1 MMVFFIGV
9 LLPLCITALIVT
21 NVNQHAVRAE
31 LRYSAIITTDSVY
44 QRLEK
49 SFEGKKL
56 ALLYIAKSM
65 DYIIPKGKVNS
76 YLNEII
82 GFSDETVQI
91 DIIKND
97 ENITKY
103 NEKKLFNGTDTEIF
117 PSEAGVNPKMAAVS
131 RHTGIN
137 SFPDAKKNA
146 IVMYV
151 KLKDGKYLR
160 KFIDIKKLKNDL
172 FKYLVNDKRPV
183 YIIDSKN
190 NIVMSY
196 NEDKELFNKIMPFI
210 PKDYEKGKPIMFGE
224 FKNQP
229 NVFLKLNKP
238 DWAIVV
244 ATPKQL
250 THYGII
256 DARLKIIVSILVSA
270 IFIIVFGVLYSY
282 SLNTNL
288 AQLFKS
294 ISAIGRGNY
303 RRKVRL
309 VKDFFTP
316 YEIVF
321 LMSKFNDM
329 AQKVDEGYME
339 LQEANEQ
346 LSKLDKMK
354 SNLIDTVSHEF
365 RTPLTCIK
373 GYTSRL
379 LRSDVN
385 INEEM
390 KVKSLKVI
398 KQQTERLSRMVD
410 DLLVVP
416 EIESDFLR
424 VFQSEVDL
432 KEVFENAILS
442 MQQKQHRVINLDI
455 SENSP
460 FVWADPDR
468 VFQIVIN
475 LLENAMKYSPENS
488 EINIKAFQ
496 EENFFVIKIRNECP
510 PIEEHKLQHLF
521 DKFARLEDD
530 LTRTTRGTG
539 LGLFIV
545 RGLIHAMGG
554 KIFLSSKDGFEVNFT
569 LPIAG

>member
-9 LLPLCITALIVT
+9 LLPLCITAFIVT

-31 LRYSAIITTDSVY
+31 LGYSAIITTDSVY

-49 SFEGKKL
+49 SFEEKKL

-65 DYIIPKGKVNS
+65 EYIIPKGKVNS
-76 YLNEII
+76 YLDEII
-82 GFSDETVQI
+82 AFSDETVQI

-97 ENITKY
+97 ENINKTNKDM
-103 NEKKLFNGTDTEIF
+103 LFNKTDVEIF
-117 PSEAGVNPKMAAVS
+117 SDV
-131 RHTGIN
+131 
-137 SFPDAKKNA
+137 KKNA

-160 KFIDIKKLKNDL
+160 KFINIGKLEDDL
-172 FKYLVNDKRPV
+172 FKYLVKDKRQV
-183 YIIDSKN
+183 YIVDSKN

-196 NEDKELFNKIMPFI
+196 NEDKVLFHKLISFI
-210 PKDYEKGKPIMFGE
+210 PKKYKIGEPIMFGAV
-224 FKNQP
+224 KNQP

-238 DWAIVV
+238 DWAILVV
-244 ATPKQL
+244 TPKQL

-256 DARLKIIVSILVSA
+256 DARLKIIGSILVSA
-270 IFIIVFGVLYSY
+270 IFIIIFGVLYSY

-288 AQLFKS
+288 TQLFKS
-294 ISAIGRGNY
+294 ISAIGKGNY
-303 RRKVRL
+303 RRKARL

-339 LQEANEQ
+339 LQEANEK

-379 LRSDVN
+379 LRSD
-385 INEEM
+385 INVDEEM
-390 KVKSLKVI
+390 KTKSLKVI
-398 KQQTERLSRMVD
+398 KQQTERLSRLVD

-424 VFQSEVDL
+424 VFPIELDL
-432 KEVFENAILS
+432 KEVFDNAIIS
-442 MQQKQHRVINLDI
+442 TQHKQHRVINLEMP
-455 SENSP
+455 ENLA

-475 LLENAMKYSPENS
+475 LLENAIKYSPEDS
-488 EINIKAFQ
+488 EINIKAFNKD
-496 EENFFVIKIRNECP
+496 NFVVIKVINECP
-510 PIEEHKLQHLF
+510 PIEEEQLQKLF
-521 DKFARLEDD
+521 NKFVRLEED

-545 RGLIHAMGG
+545 RGLINAMGG
-554 KIFLSSKDGFEVNFT
+554 EISLSAKDGFEVNFT
-569 LPIAG
+569 LPIAA